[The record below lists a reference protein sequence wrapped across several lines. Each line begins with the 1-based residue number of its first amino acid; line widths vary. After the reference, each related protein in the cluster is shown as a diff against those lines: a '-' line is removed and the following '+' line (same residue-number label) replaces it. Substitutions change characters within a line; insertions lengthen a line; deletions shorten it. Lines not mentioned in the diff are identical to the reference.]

1 MAMRITCPGC
11 GRQLTVKDE
20 HTGRTGKCP
29 GCGKRIVIPAAGSPV
44 GPGAREAGGPGVAP
58 EEKAG
63 GQRASARG
71 PVAEAGPVPA
81 VPHARKRWRPRTKLV
96 AAIAG
101 GAVGLFVAALAVA
114 ALKGRGAPGAD
125 ATAQDVMSILGKPTE
140 SGQDR
145 CRQTWEAIRGRRV
158 NWTLYPGEDGVY
170 TETEKGQE
178 HIYFAHAFPQGSP
191 ENRLKVLLQLRS
203 GKHDRFLQDLRESPD
218 KEFTI
223 RVDARAVDRQFADV
237 WTSLQEAEQGSALP
251 FAFVDLLEPPY
262 SVSIQR

>member
-1 MAMRITCPGC
+1 
-11 GRQLTVKDE
+11 
-20 HTGRTGKCP
+20 
-29 GCGKRIVIPAAGSPV
+29 
-44 GPGAREAGGPGVAP
+44 
-58 EEKAG
+58 
-63 GQRASARG
+63 
-71 PVAEAGPVPA
+71 
-81 VPHARKRWRPRTKLV
+81 V

-101 GAVGLFVAALAVA
+101 GAVGLLVAVLAVA

-125 ATAQDVMSILGKPTE
+125 ATAQDVMSVLGKPTE
-140 SGQDR
+140 SGQDK

-203 GKHDRFLQDLRESPD
+203 GKHDRFIQDLRDSPD
-218 KEFTI
+218 KEFTV

-237 WTSLQEAEQGSALP
+237 WASLQEAEQGSALP
-251 FAFVDLLEPPY
+251 FGFVDLLEPPY
-262 SVSIQR
+262 SVSVQR